1 MAVDA
6 VPSRS
11 VNGGHDALVSR
22 RLPSLTGLRWIGA
35 MLVFGFHVGTLGVL
49 ADPTLRSVTGKVFF
63 FGLSGVQ
70 FFFVLS
76 GFVLVWSYRTGEARR
91 TFYRRRIAKIF
102 PNHVVMWA
110 AVIVLLGW
118 FWGDP
123 VDARIVMMNLFL
135 VQAWNPTNGWFYSVN
150 TVSWSLSCELFF
162 YLSLPL
168 ALPVVRRLRPWALR
182 ATLVALPLLI
192 VAVGPAQALVPDV
205 MGWWFA
211 QVFPLVRSL
220 EFWLG
225 VVAAELMLQ
234 GRWHGPRLAVAL
246 GVIGVVWVAS
256 TIGMIPAA
264 LWTCVFAVA
273 YVLVIAAAAEAD
285 VRGTRSPF
293 RNRPLM
299 WLGEVSFAFYLVH
312 VFIVSSTVRALGRTG
327 GFPGW
332 WGPLAAVGLF
342 GLCLLSAWL
351 LFRYVETPMVRL
363 LGPPRRGRPA
373 RADKP
378 AAVG

>member
-1 MAVDA
+1 MN
-6 VPSRS
+6 P
-11 VNGGHDALVSR
+11 
-22 RLPSLTGLRWIGA
+22 RLPSLTGLRWVGA

-49 ADPTLRSVTGKVFF
+49 ADPIPRKVVATLFF

-70 FFFVLS
+70 FFFILS
-76 GFVLVWSYRTGEARR
+76 GFVLVWSYRTGEAKA

-110 AVIVLLGW
+110 AVLVLLGW

-123 VDARIVMMNLFL
+123 MDARAVLMNLFL

-168 ALPVVRRLRPWALR
+168 VLPVVRRLSPRALR
-182 ATLVALPLLI
+182 AILVALPLLV
-192 VAVGPAQALVPDV
+192 VAVGPAQALVPDGT
-205 MGWWFA
+205 GWWFA
-211 QVFPLVRSL
+211 QVFPVARSL

-225 VVAAELMLQ
+225 VVAAELMLR
-234 GRWHGPRLAVAL
+234 GRWHGPRLPGAL
-246 GVIGVVWVAS
+246 GVLGLVWLAS
-256 TIGMIPAA
+256 TIGIVPAE
-264 LWTCVFAVA
+264 LWTCAFAVA
-273 YVLVIAAAAEAD
+273 YVVVIAAAAEAD
-285 VRGTRSPF
+285 VLGTRSPF
-293 RNRPLM
+293 RNRPLT

-312 VFIVSSTVRALGRTG
+312 VFILSSIMRALGRTG

-332 WGPLAAVGLF
+332 WGPLALAAFF

-351 LFRYVETPMVRL
+351 LFRYVETPMLRL
-363 LGPPRRGRPA
+363 LGPPATRIGRPGA
-373 RADKP
+373 SRT
-378 AAVG
+378 GSR